1 MKLKKNNNTNEKLLE
16 YKNKN
21 YKVNS
26 FIENEI
32 IEKKKKITIILNQNI
47 IFSNT
52 SKAFRSELGEGSSE
66 SQHSKLIN

>member
-1 MKLKKNNNTNEKLLE
+1 MKFKKNNTNEKLLE

-32 IEKKKKITIILNQNI
+32 IEKNKKITIILN
-47 IFSNT
+47 
-52 SKAFRSELGEGSSE
+52 
-66 SQHSKLIN
+66 

>member
-32 IEKKKKITIILNQNI
+32 IEKKKKITIILN
-47 IFSNT
+47 
-52 SKAFRSELGEGSSE
+52 
-66 SQHSKLIN
+66 